1 MRISD
6 WSSDVCSSDLR
17 MMVAVGA
24 LVLVHNLYT
33 MSAPE
38 ARWGIRLSLAALT
51 AMWTYDLNLYT
62 FSYLTT
68 GDVPELYA
76 MRGCALAVLGPVFAL
91 CANRNARWKLR
102 LSRTSTSHSLYLVRI
117 GAYLIALVVLAVPAQ
132 PPGVGAR
139 RVV

>member
-1 MRISD
+1 MFVILQRGERRTNEDPAAGAAIYTVLGIVLMMQWLVDIIAAEWAVLVSRFFV
-6 WSSDVCSSDLR
+6 SVALR

-62 FSYLTT
+62 FSYLTK
-68 GDVPELYA
+68 GDVHELYA
-76 MRGCALAVLGPVFAL
+76 MRGCAMAVLVP
-91 CANRNARWKLR
+91 
-102 LSRTSTSHSLYLVRI
+102 
-117 GAYLIALVVLAVPAQ
+117 VLAF
-132 PPGVGAR
+132 GRHRHAR
-139 RVV
+139 